1 MKGFDTLHIKSAVK
15 ARNQFDLSRTH
26 LTTMN
31 FGEIVPLFSEETVPG
46 DDITIHADYF
56 SRMAPL
62 VKPTYGKFQFK
73 TMTSFVPYHQVAE
86 DFEGWIAGKT
96 SIEGETPRFR
106 HFTMDTLVNFYI
118 YGLDSSLAASAIT
131 IGTAT
136 TVASSANCDFNYVTS
151 AGTAQYRLFTTK
163 GKYVNKVLNSLGY
176 SIPQGIN
183 FQTGSTWYK
192 NEAPQKLSAY
202 PLLAFFK
209 AYNDYMSQATRFNS
223 SLLSRFLRSVKQ
235 GKTIDG
241 YDSSTGALGW
251 GGLSTLFGNLFLCY
265 DNDYFTSAWR
275 YANSALGIGTDGFVN
290 SAEVPATS
298 GIEFVAAQNNYN
310 TLTTY
315 NSQDPQT
322 TFSQRA
328 LDWLKSF
335 DSWVKRNNYSGS
347 RAVQQIYS
355 RFGIK
360 TDDFRTHY
368 AHVLGTDSMPIQVGD
383 VTSTS
388 DATGA
393 NLGQY
398 AGKGIMNGNGSVKC
412 KADDYGLLVVLG
424 WYTVTPMNAYGFDR
438 KVLRNQPLDYY
449 NPEFDGIGADAISA
463 GEYFSNPTV
472 KVCGDTTSD
481 LDVYGYTER
490 YNAYRFG
497 RDMITGEFRKY
508 RNDDGMNVWHTGR
521 LLTDVRQSGYLAA
534 QAPSIV
540 SMPQIES
547 EYNRIFSI
555 TDGSV
560 DTFYLTAQFK
570 VDAQR
575 PMLNFNQVPQLGEG
589 DTVVPRNGNTIN

>member
-15 ARNQFDLSRTH
+15 ARNDFDLSRTH

-31 FGEIVPLFSEETVPG
+31 FGEIVPLFNEETIPG
-46 DDITIHADYF
+46 DDISIHAEYF

-96 SIEGETPRFR
+96 TVEGETPRFR
-106 HFTMDTLVNFYI
+106 HFTVDTLVNFYLF
-118 YGLDSSLAASAIT
+118 GLDASLVT
-131 IGTAT
+131 GIGADSGT
-136 TVASSANCDFNYVTS
+136 CDFTFIGS
-151 AGTAQYRLFTTK
+151 DGTVGYRILTTK
-163 GKYVNKVLNSLGY
+163 GKYVNKILNSLGY

-183 FQTGSTWYK
+183 LQTGSTWYK
-192 NEAPQKLSAY
+192 TEAQEKLSAY

-209 AYNDYMSQATRFNS
+209 AYNDYMSQSQRFNVS
-223 SLLSRFLRSVKQ
+223 PLSAFLRAVKQ
-235 GKTIDG
+235 GKTASG
-241 YDSSTGALGW
+241 YDPSTGGINY
-251 GGLSTLFGNLFLCY
+251 GGLGILFGNLFLCY

-275 YANSALGIGTDGFVN
+275 YADSPLGVGTAQQLYQASVPGPTAAYETAVNTSNSIDLISDRTDG
-290 SAEVPATS
+290 SSLE
-298 GIEFVAAQNNYN
+298 I
-310 TLTTY
+310 
-315 NSQDPQT
+315 
-322 TFSQRA
+322 SQRA

-398 AGKGIMNGNGSVKC
+398 AGKGIMNGNASVKC

-424 WYTVTPMNAYGFDR
+424 WYTVSPMNAYGFDR

-472 KVCGDTTSD
+472 TVCGDTTSD

-497 RDMITGEFRKY
+497 RDQITGEFRKY

-534 QAPSIV
+534 QAPSVINM
-540 SMPQIES
+540 SQTES

-570 VDAQR
+570 VDAKR